1 MAWRCDRFGVVGGAK
16 GASIL
21 GANLGEG
28 ERKGDDNRGGVADG

>member
-1 MAWRCDRFGVVGGAK
+1 VVGGAK